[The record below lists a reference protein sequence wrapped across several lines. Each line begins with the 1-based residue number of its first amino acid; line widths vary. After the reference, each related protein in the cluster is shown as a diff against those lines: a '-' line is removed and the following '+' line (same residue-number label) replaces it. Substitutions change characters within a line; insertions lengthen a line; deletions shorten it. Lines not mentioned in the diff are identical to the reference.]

1 MTIFHTI
8 TREYSVATGPLGIA
22 RIDAEEEIEV
32 ACEVKMSR
40 GARGA
45 RDSFGQAL
53 EPDDEPEAEIVSV
66 TPDIELT
73 EKEEEAIREKAFDEA
88 QGDVCEYERD

>member
-8 TREYSVATGPLGIA
+8 TRERTVATGPLGIA
-22 RIDAEEEIEV
+22 TVDAEEEIEIT
-32 ACEVKMSR
+32 CEVKMSR
-40 GARGA
+40 GRKGA
-45 RDSFGQAL
+45 RDSFGQQL

-73 EKEEEAIREKAFDEA
+73 EAEEDAIREKAFDQAADDANDFE
-88 QGDVCEYERD
+88 E